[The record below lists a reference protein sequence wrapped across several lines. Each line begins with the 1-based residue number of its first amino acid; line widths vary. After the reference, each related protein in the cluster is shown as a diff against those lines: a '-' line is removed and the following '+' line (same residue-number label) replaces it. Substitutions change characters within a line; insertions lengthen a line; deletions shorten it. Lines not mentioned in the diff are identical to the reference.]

1 MTNTTRL
8 RQEFGRTTMG
18 TIQDTESAGL
28 KNIRD
33 SIQMANNSTLLE
45 RHGDTSPRAADT
57 KRSRMTS
64 SISPTNQSK
73 LANVLNSENAA
84 GH

>member
-33 SIQMANNSTLLE
+33 SIQMNNSTLQE
-45 RHGDTSPRAADT
+45 RHVDTSPRAADT

-84 GH
+84 AH